1 MKNLY
6 WALLIISVSAASC
19 KKDEKVT
26 PEPVI
31 TSSALH
37 DDLLFVDK
45 HDFQITTSEAATF
58 YSSDPSITISS
69 TGLVS
74 RLTSGEVVVVD
85 VTWTWSG
92 KTTKL
97 YVLGSTDDEHVNPFE
112 KYHAAASENP
122 NGQYIQGWATL
133 RKMAESGETY
143 FIVLRHAD
151 ASLGFDYNL
160 GHQDPVIP
168 ANWWKSCDSTL
179 ARQLN
184 PQGVTRATE
193 LGVVLKDLK
202 MPITRVI
209 SSEFCRAVTTA
220 TLINAGP
227 TISIDKRINHPD
239 YLKTGETLFQGLK
252 HIISET
258 PVDNKITLIS
268 THHPINEFNNSG
280 IATFPKVSV
289 YNWTAAYFVKVN
301 ADKTFT
307 YEGAASFGMFKYWRD
322 LKLNKI

>member
-1 MKNLY
+1 MKRFLFT
-6 WALLIISVSAASC
+6 LLTTSIICGAC
-19 KKDEKVT
+19 KKDEKIIAD
-26 PEPVI
+26 PII

-37 DDLLFVDK
+37 DDLLFVNK
-45 HDFQITTSEAATF
+45 HDFQITASEAAT
-58 YSSDPSITISS
+58 YSSSDPSITISKS
-69 TGLVS
+69 GLIS
-74 RLTSGEVVVVD
+74 RVTSGEIVIVNVS
-85 VTWTWSG
+85 WTRTG
-92 KTTKL
+92 KTEKL
-97 YVLGSTDDEHVNPFE
+97 HVLGSTDNEHVNPFE
-112 KYHAAASENP
+112 KFRGATSDNP
-122 NGQYIQGWATL
+122 DGQYIKGWATL
-133 RKMAESGETY
+133 RKLAESGQTY

-151 ASLGFDYNL
+151 ASLGMDYSL

-168 ANWWKSCDSTL
+168 ANWWKSCDTAL

-184 PQGVTRATE
+184 PQGKVRATE
-193 LGVVLKDLK
+193 LGVVFKDLK

-209 SSEFCRAVTTA
+209 SSEFCRALTTA
-220 TLINAGP
+220 QLINSGP
-227 TISIDKRINHPD
+227 SISIDKRINHPE
-239 YLKTGETLFQGLK
+239 YLKTGETLFQGLQ

-268 THHPINEFNNSG
+268 THHPINEFNDSG
-280 IATFPKVSV
+280 IASFPKVSV